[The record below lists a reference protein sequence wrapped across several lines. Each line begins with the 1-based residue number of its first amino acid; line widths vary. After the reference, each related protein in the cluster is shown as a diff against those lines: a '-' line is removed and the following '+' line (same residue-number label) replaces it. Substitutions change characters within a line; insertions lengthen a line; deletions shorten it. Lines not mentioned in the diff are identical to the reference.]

1 MLEIIQQTTAK
12 FAELAWGPWLLALL
26 LGGGLYFLIRS
37 KFTPFRYIRHAIDLI
52 RGKYDDPSHPGH
64 ISHYSAFSSAMA
76 GTIGMGNIA
85 GVALA
90 ISLFGPGTIFW
101 MWVTAIV
108 GMATKFF
115 TCSLAVMYRGKRRR
129 RRTAGRTDVRH
140 PRGFAKILP
149 LACLPL
155 CNRWHDWLS
164 TGPTKQSINTDFPRL
179 SFY

>member
-1 MLEIIQQTTAK
+1 MLEMIQQTTAK

-115 TCSLAVMYRGKRRR
+115 TCSLAVM
-129 RRTAGRTDVRH
+129 
-140 PRGFAKILP
+140 
-149 LACLPL
+149 
-155 CNRWHDWLS
+155 
-164 TGPTKQSINTDFPRL
+164 
-179 SFY
+179 